1 MCLSQKKYHF
11 FKSCALGAR
20 SVTFLISLCLSEHA
34 PELSPSDR
42 NPYTRYRAVA
52 ARDTR
57 YRQFSF
63 FAASVKGC
71 GVLQLI
77 EFIQQERVKRIKEM
91 ERIYK
96 MYYPW

>member
-57 YRQFSF
+57 YRPFSF
-63 FAASVKGC
+63 FAASVKG
-71 GVLQLI
+71 GGASS
-77 EFIQQERVKRIKEM
+77 QQPSKSSPGWLRC
-91 ERIYK
+91 
-96 MYYPW
+96 PPTD